1 MTDKILQNLDI
12 NDLRAV
18 LSDWK
23 EPSYRAK
30 QIFTK
35 LSAGIAVEDMTDL
48 PKTLRQRL
56 TETFITQPVK
66 VEDCLRS
73 RDGSMKFLF
82 LLYDGNII
90 ESVFMPHDY
99 GNTVCISTQVGCRMG
114 CAFCASGIDGRE
126 RDLSAGEILSEVIA
140 CMQYT
145 GKKVDNIVLMG
156 SGEPLDNYENVAG
169 FLRLVNAPD
178 GLHIGQRCISLST
191 CGLCDGIRRLADD
204 GFAVTLSISLH
215 ATTDENRRKIMPIAQ
230 KFSIR
235 ELVSA
240 AQYYFEKTGR
250 RVIFEYAL
258 VKENMTVFD
267 VKRLNEITRGY
278 SAHVNLIMLNPVK
291 ERRVVGCTKPEADR
305 FLKRLNEAGVS
316 ATLRRSMG
324 ADIEGACGQ
333 LRRKHLGL

>member
-1 MTDKILQNLDI
+1 MTDRILQDLDI
-12 NDLRAV
+12 IGLQS
-18 LSDWK
+18 LLTDWK
-23 EPSYRAK
+23 EPAYRAK

-35 LSAGIAVEDMTDL
+35 LAAGVAVEDMTDL
-48 PKTLRQRL
+48 PKALRQRL

-82 LLYDGNII
+82 SLYDGNIV

-114 CAFCASGIDGRE
+114 CAFCASGIDGRA
-126 RDLSAGEILSEVIA
+126 RDLSAGEILSEVIVCA
-140 CMQYT
+140 QYT
-145 GKKVDNIVLMG
+145 GKKIDNIVLMG
-156 SGEPLDNYENVAG
+156 SGEPLDNYDNVTA
-169 FLRLVNAPD
+169 FLRSVNAPE

-191 CGLCDGIRRLADD
+191 CGLCDGIRQLADD
-204 GFAVTLSISLH
+204 GFTVTLSVSLH

-230 KFSIR
+230 KYSIG
-235 ELVSA
+235 EIVSA
-240 AQYYFEKTGR
+240 ARYYFEKTGR

-267 VKRLNEITRGY
+267 VKRLREITRGY

-291 ERRVVGCTKPEADR
+291 ERQIAGCTKPEADR
-305 FLKRLNEAGVS
+305 FLKRLNDAGVS

-324 ADIEGACGQ
+324 ADIDGACGQ